1 MYRYKSWTSAAA
13 HPVASN
19 DEVRSTVSSTPPTLS
34 RSRSLPPIA
43 PPLNVPPRTSLTQSI
58 TPRRPQVG
66 REVVPNPFRPHV
78 AAADRIRC
86 WKTPHSISFNLQ
98 MASALPP
105 DLIESSFE
113 TIYGSLAPATK
124 STYGAGLLRF
134 TQFCDKYEIPESD
147 RMPASFLL
155 LVAFIS
161 EHVGSVSGKT
171 IRGWLSGL
179 KAWHDTYHAEW
190 CGDDR
195 WLQMARVTANKEG
208 TAFRLKRRDPVTLD
222 HLLTLYE
229 GLDLTSPAHAACW
242 AIAACSFWGVR
253 RFVFLLH
260 MHQCHLTFP

>member
-1 MYRYKSWTSAAA
+1 MSQQQTGSTAGRPLTPFLSTCKWPLPFHLTSL
-13 HPVASN
+13 N
-19 DEVRSTVSSTPPTLS
+19 
-34 RSRSLPPIA
+34 
-43 PPLNVPPRTSLTQSI
+43 PPLKQFMALT
-58 TPRRPQVG
+58 
-66 REVVPNPFRPHV
+66 
-78 AAADRIRC
+78 
-86 WKTPHSISFNLQ
+86 
-98 MASALPP
+98 
-105 DLIESSFE
+105 
-113 TIYGSLAPATK
+113 PATK

-134 TQFCDKYEIPESD
+134 TQFCDKYKIPESD
-147 RMPASFLL
+147 WMPASFLL

-190 CGDDR
+190 CSDDR
-195 WLQMARVTANKEG
+195 WLQMAQVTANKEG
-208 TAFRLKRRDPVTLD
+208 TAFRLKRRDPITLD

-242 AIAACSFWGVR
+242 AIAACSFWGVC